1 MSRKIGVLTGGG
13 DCPGLNAVIRSVC
26 LTAFAKGYKVVG
38 LYDGFEGLYEPST
51 VDLDLPAVN
60 PILGQGGTILGTA
73 NVGHFGGGKEI
84 ALDVIK
90 RCKENFDRLGLACLV
105 CIGGDGTM
113 TIAYQLSLHGI
124 NVVGVP
130 KTIDNDLRSTDQTF
144 GFSTAVQVV
153 TEALDRL
160 HTTAA
165 SHHRVLVVEVMGRNA
180 GWIALH
186 SGVAGRANVILIPE
200 VDWTWEKLMKPIK
213 EKTKEPK
220 MSCYSIVVVAEG
232 AKIPEG
238 GGQLNI
244 SGTRLGGIADLVS
257 REITKQ
263 TGLESRVV
271 VLGHVQRGG
280 TPSAFDRILASQY
293 GTFAAELACSGNY
306 GKMSS
311 LKGTVIVAVPIT
323 MEMQDQ
329 RLIDPVNEQL
339 VQTARKCGICFGDEV
354 EYDRK
359 GTGLR

>member
-1 MSRKIGVLTGGG
+1 
-13 DCPGLNAVIRSVC
+13 VIRSVC
-26 LTAFAKGYKVVG
+26 LTAFAKGFEVVG
-38 LYDGFEGLYEPST
+38 LFDGFEGLYEPCT
-51 VDLDLPAVN
+51 INLDLGDVSA
-60 PILGQGGTILGTA
+60 ILSQGGTILGTA
-73 NVGHFGGGKEI
+73 NVGHYGGKELD
-84 ALDVIK
+84 LDVIK
-90 RCKENFDRLGLACLV
+90 RSKENFDQLGLSCLV

-144 GFSTAVQVV
+144 GFSTAVEVV

-200 VDWTWEKLMKPIK
+200 VNWTWEKLMKPLQA
-213 EKTKEPK
+213 KTKNKEPK

-238 GGQLNI
+238 GQLKI
-244 SGTRLGGIADLVS
+244 TGTRLGGVADLIS
-257 REITKQ
+257 REIEKH

-339 VQTARKCGICFGDEV
+339 VQTARKCGISFGDEA
-354 EYDRK
+354 
-359 GTGLR
+359 